1 MGHYDEQ
8 YEEMY
13 ERQRVAK
20 ESNLKTKKEKLV
32 EKGYTLKEINTFID
46 MAKILLPYNTT
57 EYL

>member
-20 ESNLKTKKEKLV
+20 ESSLKTKKERLV
-32 EKGYTLKEINTFID
+32 EKGYTLID
-46 MAKILLPYNTT
+46 IIEEAFNETK
-57 EYL
+57 